1 MQHIENTSQRLLE
14 SQGKFSF
21 QFPVSDFPS
30 VKPALI
36 INALLVNGVR
46 DGVQTVLPEVMR
58 AEGGVEPNDK
68 EKHSF
73 LGRFGYP
80 LKLFEYPNQ
89 F

>member
-1 MQHIENTSQRLLE
+1 
-14 SQGKFSF
+14 
-21 QFPVSDFPS
+21 
-30 VKPALI
+30 
-36 INALLVNGVR
+36 
-46 DGVQTVLPEVMR
+46 MR

-89 F
+89 FLKESFDAWRKLQNTDLVTKCFLFPLATTRFNYPR